1 MRKALLLLVAALLS
15 AGAVLLSA
23 GALWAADTVVVADW
37 STYVVGTTGIP
48 EGWKGG
54 SWGSPKYD
62 FAVIENEGHR
72 VLHLKS
78 DGDSSTISTEIKG
91 KVNLKETPILEWRWR
106 VTKLP
111 KGADARKGSTDDEAG
126 QVYVAWPRFPEA
138 VRSRIIGYIWDA
150 TAPVG
155 SVFKSEKTGT
165 VSYVVVQSGPEK
177 LGEWITERRNVAE
190 DFKKIY
196 GEDPPNPGAL
206 SVSIDSDDTKS
217 SAEAFVGPILFRKP

>member
-1 MRKALLLLVAALLS
+1 MRKALLAPLAALLI
-15 AGAVLLSA
+15 AVA
-23 GALWAADTVVVADW
+23 AWAADAFVVADW
-37 STYVVGTTGIP
+37 SKYPLGTKGIP

-62 FAVIENEGHR
+62 FVVVENDGHR

-78 DGDSSTISTEIKG
+78 EGDSSTISTDIKG

-111 KGADARKGSTDDEAG
+111 KGADARKSATDDEAG

-138 VRSRIIGYIWDA
+138 VRSRIIGYIWDT

-155 SVFKSEKTGT
+155 SVFKSDKTGT
-165 VSYVVVQSGPEK
+165 VHYVVVESGPAK
-177 LGEWITERRNVAE
+177 LGAWITERRDVAE

-196 GEDPPNPGAL
+196 GQAPPNPGAL
-206 SVSIDSDDTKS
+206 SISIDSDDTKS